1 MRSSPGFGWSVDQR
15 SRTAAAP
22 SPPAWRAIDDPAEAP
37 RDHLRE
43 AALWPKTKTHTGP
56 QWHGR
61 SLSDIVLLIT
71 LVAFWGL
78 VMAIFAGPVASLIV
92 LWLDR

>member
-56 QWHGR
+56 ARGMAGA
-61 SLSDIVLLIT
+61 SAVLLIA

-78 VMAIFAGPVASLIV
+78 VMAIFAGPIASLIV